1 MEEIIPHTLPHRPT
15 VLVVLDGFGVAN
27 PSPANAITESRT
39 PHFDE
44 IIATYPT
51 LTLQASGE
59 ATGLPWG
66 ESGNS
71 EVGHMNI
78 GAGRIVSQELTR
90 INQEINNGRF
100 FENPAF
106 VDTIAY
112 AKEHGSR
119 VHILGMISSGG
130 VHSHIDHCFA
140 LLELCKQK
148 EFKDIYIH
156 VILDGRDAPYASGL
170 AYIEKLEAKMHEL
183 EVGRIASISGR
194 FYAMDRDNHWD
205 REEKAFR
212 AIVEGKSERLFDSAT
227 KAIDEGYHNSMYD
240 EEFVPTVITKKNKPI
255 APFSQ
260 NDAVIFLNFRADR
273 ARQLTHAL
281 SSPDFARFERTLPEG
296 LRIVTMTQYEAKMP
310 VIVAYPPM
318 SVPDSLAEVISK
330 QGLTQLHIAETEKYA
345 HITYFLNNGKEQPLP
360 GESRI
365 LVPSPAVE
373 SYAEKPEMSA
383 REIADTVVKK
393 IQNEEFDFYA
403 VNFANADMVGHTGKL
418 KETIRA
424 IETIDGCIG
433 QIMKAVLSKDGT
445 LIITAD
451 HGNAE
456 RMYDL
461 QTGEIDKNHTNN
473 PVPLM
478 IIAKNLEGHSVG
490 SVDIPG
496 NDLSVLEPSGIL
508 SDVAPTVLALM
519 NIPKAP
525 TMTGSDLLNLS

>member
-1 MEEIIPHTLPHRPT
+1 MEEVTPHTLPHRPT
-15 VLVVLDGFGVAN
+15 VLVILDGFGVAN
-27 PSPANAITESRT
+27 HSPANAISEAKT
-39 PHFDE
+39 PNFDH

-90 INQEINNGRF
+90 INQEISNGRF
-100 FENPAF
+100 FENLAF
-106 VDTIAY
+106 VDSITY
-112 AKEHGSR
+112 AKEHNSR
-119 VHILGMISSGG
+119 LHLLGIVSSGG

-148 EFKDIYIH
+148 EFTNVAIH

-170 AYIEKLEAKMHEL
+170 AYIEKLEAKMLEL
-183 EVGRIASISGR
+183 GVGQIASISGR

-205 REEKAFR
+205 REEKAYR

-240 EEFVPTVITKKNKPI
+240 EEFVPTVITKKNKPL
-255 APFSQ
+255 APFAS
-260 NDAVIFLNFRADR
+260 NDAVIFFNFRADR
-273 ARQLTHAL
+273 ARQLTQAL
-281 SSPDFARFERTLPEG
+281 SVPEFSRFERTSIEG
-296 LRIVTMTQYEAKMP
+296 LHIVTMTQYESKTP
-310 VIVAYPPM
+310 VVVAYPPIAT
-318 SVPDSLAEVISK
+318 PDSLGEVISK

-345 HITYFLNNGKEQPLP
+345 HITYFLNNGKEQPLL
-360 GESRI
+360 GETRI
-365 LVPSPAVE
+365 LVPSPSVE

-383 REIADTVVKK
+383 REIADTVAKK

-424 IETIDGCIG
+424 IETLDQCIG
-433 QIMKAVLSKDGT
+433 IIMKAVLAKNGA
-445 LIITAD
+445 LVITAD

-478 IIAKNLEGHSVG
+478 IIAKDLEGHSVG

-519 NIPKAP
+519 DIPKAP
-525 TMTGSDLLNLS
+525 EMTGSDLLNLS